1 MVRFLVVRHGQS
13 LGNAGGVFVG
23 QNDVD
28 LSPLGHI
35 QADITGK
42 YLEDK
47 KIDVIYSSDLK
58 RAYHTAEHIAAHCK
72 AHLISSKNLR
82 EINAGLWQGKTFD
95 YLEKNFQNYRTWL
108 NDIGNARCDGGE
120 TVKQLQNRISE
131 EFKRIAD
138 KNDGQ
143 TVCIVTHAAP
153 IRVMECIWRGF
164 SIEKASSIS
173 WVSNCS
179 VTSVVYDENERKAE
193 YIGFDEHLIDC
204 KSGFPSNV

>member
-35 QADITGK
+35 QADITGE
-42 YLEDK
+42 YLKDK
-47 KIDVIYSSDLK
+47 RVDVVCSSDLS
-58 RAYHTAEHIAAHCK
+58 RAHHTAEHIAAHCRTD
-72 AHLISSKNLR
+72 LISSKNLR

-95 YLEKNFQNYRTWL
+95 YLENNFKNYKVWL
-108 NDIGNARCDGGE
+108 NDIGNASCDGGE
-120 TVKQLQNRISE
+120 TVKQLQNRISA
-131 EFKRIAD
+131 EFKSIAE
-138 KNDGQ
+138 KNEGK
-143 TVCIVTHAAP
+143 TVCVVTHAAP
-153 IRVMECIWRGF
+153 IRVMECMWRGLP
-164 SIEKASSIS
+164 IEKASSIS

-179 VTSVVYDENERKAE
+179 VTSVIYESGEARLECVGY
-193 YIGFDEHLIDC
+193 DEHLTDC